1 MPNRPLH
8 VRFGWT
14 LRDYAKRVWDNAGED
29 NIFFLAGGIA
39 FNILLAAVP
48 FFLLLFS
55 GLGYLLNKSAK
66 ESTDTVWQVIHQ
78 FLPPH
83 QESADSPIHRILND
97 IIATR
102 GKVGLVGLIGFV
114 WFTTRLFGSLRTVL
128 AEVFDIE
135 QERSIIAGKIFD
147 IELSVVSTL
156 LFIAYTT
163 LSAYLGVATTAGVRV
178 LGEYGVRGALMGQ
191 LEYFLGTAIATLF
204 IVLMFF
210 AMYKW
215 VPKRRIRWRSAMLA
229 GLVTGIL
236 FQIAKSAFTSYL
248 LHFNPGSLYS
258 GTVATIVI
266 MVFWTYYSA
275 LIFIVGGEVGQV
287 YELRRKRRL
296 QRETF
301 ED

>member
-1 MPNRPLH
+1 MPTRPLH
-8 VRFGWT
+8 IRFGWT

-29 NIFFLAGGIA
+29 DIFFLAGGIA

-55 GLGYLLNKSAK
+55 GLGYLLNKSTK
-66 ESTDTVWQVIHQ
+66 ESSDTVWQLIHQ

-83 QESADSPIHRILND
+83 QESGDAPIHRILND

-147 IELSVVSTL
+147 IELSVVATL

-178 LGEYGVRGALMGQ
+178 LGEYGLRGVLMGQ

-229 GLVTGIL
+229 GMVTGVL
-236 FQIAKSAFTSYL
+236 FQLAKSAFTTYL

-258 GTVATIVI
+258 GTVAAIVI